1 MRRFFCVHTAILLEG
16 FSLYLV
22 INISKMRY
30 LTSKNSEIMDT
41 KQKEALLST
50 LATVDIEGL
59 DAEIL
64 LLCMCYPEG
73 LYIHEINDYIDA
85 PRSSIE
91 RSADRLID
99 AKHLTKKK
107 IGKRYKFFAQD
118 YNDLIAELEGR
129 AENLEKQ
136 LSKFEKEIGGSDS
149 EIDVLYYEGVEGTRS
164 ANLDEIL
171 RFDKVKAKDRTIY
184 LIGADDHT
192 RRNAIFLNNYA
203 DMRLEKKL
211 AFKALVPDSFKALDP
226 WKNNERFM
234 REVRY
239 VKSARLPL
247 GIKITI
253 YADTVGIQYFESD
266 VGAFIIRNQ
275 KIADLFRFKFNRI
288 WDSSDVS

>member
-1 MRRFFCVHTAILLEG
+1 
-16 FSLYLV
+16 
-22 INISKMRY
+22 
-30 LTSKNSEIMDT
+30 MDT

-73 LYIHEINDYIDA
+73 LYIHEINDHIDA

-91 RSADRLID
+91 RSADRLITE
-99 AKHLTKKK
+99 KHLTKKK
-107 IGKRYKFFAQD
+107 IGKRFKFFAQD

-129 AENLEKQ
+129 AGNLEKQ
-136 LSKFEKEIGGSDS
+136 LSKFEKQIGSSD
-149 EIDVLYYEGVEGTRS
+149 EIDVLYYEGVEGARS

-171 RFDKVKAKDRTIY
+171 RFDKVKTKDKTIY
-184 LIGADDHT
+184 LIGADDHN

-203 DMRLEKKL
+203 EMRLENKV
-211 AFKALVPDSFKALDP
+211 AYKALVPESFKALDP
-226 WKNNERFM
+226 WKNNNQFL
-234 REVRY
+234 REVKY
-239 VKSARLPL
+239 VKSTRLPL

-253 YADTVGIQYFESD
+253 YADSVGIQYFEND

-275 KIADLFRFKFNRI
+275 KIADLYRFKFNRI
-288 WDSSDVS
+288 WSHAAQG